1 MSALKNFI
9 KRYGSALAAF
19 AMMIATVTANSTCI
33 FYAYQDEMPD
43 SAKKLRRF

>member
-1 MSALKNFI
+1 MKNFV
-9 KRYGSALAAF
+9 KRYGGVLAAF
-19 AMMIATVTANSTCI
+19 AMMIATATANSACI